1 MMIACELC
9 RMKSAS
15 ENGYSTWPGSTGKA
29 KFVHQFI
36 DSILHE
42 DDSGMPVMQDKIT
55 FWKWLLHTTVEASE
69 WTRLCTIL
77 LNSHGK
83 KMILTCEWCRAKST
97 SDKWLVHKNRKHS
110 KDTIVQHFMN
120 SNGTRWFWHVSGP
133 RQINF
138 RQWLTWHDQE
148 ALNMTWLW
156 GIYVAPNT
164 LTRIQYSDKNK
175 RVERGY

>member
-133 RQINF
+133 RQN
-138 RQWLTWHDQE
+138 QLQTMTNLTWPGGIKHDMIVGHIRRPQH
-148 ALNMTWLW
+148 
-156 GIYVAPNT
+156 
-164 LTRIQYSDKNK
+164 SHKNPI
-175 RVERGY
+175 